1 MIRNPKKS
9 DTIEVRLPHAVK
21 RAFMDQCRA
30 EGRTASNVVRG
41 FVEARLAG
49 DTPSPGDLPQP
60 GLVRRWLRPIAAAG
74 MIGAIGLAM
83 PAAVTAAPDFRPSYA
98 AFDRNHDGVLTPD
111 EFGPKRAE
119 PRIWCGEHRV
129 MALPLRR
136 AAMPDIRGLRPFAVS
151 ASDFN
156 LAKADANRDGKV
168 SFGEFIAHRLRTFR
182 AGFDLL
188 DANHDGTL
196 SPAEYAAA
204 WNLFSFLG
212 RQPDVAPFQELDRNG
227 DGKVAW
233 TEFLA

>member
-21 RAFMDQCRA
+21 RAFMEQCRA
-30 EGRTASNVVRG
+30 EGRTASDVVRG
-41 FVEARLAG
+41 YVDAHLAG
-49 DTPSPGDLPQP
+49 DAPAPGRL
-60 GLVRRWLRPIAAAG
+60 RRWCRPLAAAG

-136 AAMPDIRGLRPFAVS
+136 ASMPDIRGLRPFAIS
-151 ASDFN
+151 ASDFT
-156 LAKADANRDGKV
+156 LAKADANRDGRV
-168 SFGEFIAHRLRTFR
+168 SFAEFAAHRLRMFR

-188 DANHDGTL
+188 DADHDGTL

-204 WNLFSFLG
+204 WNLFRFQG
-212 RQPDVAPFQELDRNG
+212 QQPDVAPFQELDRSG

-233 TEFLA
+233 SEFLA

>member
-1 MIRNPKKS
+1 MMRAPKKS

-21 RAFMDQCRA
+21 RAFMEQCRA
-30 EGRTASNVVRG
+30 EGRTASDVVRG
-41 FVEARLAG
+41 FVEARLTG
-49 DTPSPGDLPQP
+49 EPPRPSLAH
-60 GLVRRWLRPIAAAG
+60 RWFRPLAAAG

-98 AFDRNHDGVLTPD
+98 AFDTNHDGVLTPD
-111 EFGPKRAE
+111 EFGPKRVE
-119 PRIWCGEHRV
+119 PRFPCGEHRV

-136 AAMPDIRGLRPFAVS
+136 ASMPEVRGLRPFAVS
-151 ASDFN
+151 ASDFA
-156 LAKADANRDGKV
+156 LAKADANKDGKV
-168 SFGEFIAHRLRTFR
+168 SFTEFAAHRLKIFR

-188 DANHDGTL
+188 DANKDGTL

-204 WNLFSFLG
+204 WNLFRFMG
-212 RQPDVAPFQELDRNG
+212 QQPDVAPFQELDRNG

>member
-1 MIRNPKKS
+1 MLRTPKKS
-9 DTIEVRLPHAVK
+9 DTIEVRLPYAVK

-30 EGRTASNVVRG
+30 EGRTASDVVRG
-41 FVEARLAG
+41 FVEARLARERALA
-49 DTPSPGDLPQP
+49 LPP
-60 GLVRRWLRPIAAAG
+60 RRWFRPLAAMA

-83 PAAVTAAPDFRPSYA
+83 PSVVTAAPDFRPSYA
-98 AFDRNHDGVLTPD
+98 AFDRNHDGVLTAD
-111 EFGPKRAE
+111 EYGPMRTE

-136 AAMPDIRGLRPFAVS
+136 ASMPEVRGLRPFILS
-151 ASDFN
+151 ASDFS
-156 LAKADANRDGKV
+156 LARADANKDGKV
-168 SFGEFIAHRLRTFR
+168 SFAEYAIHRLRMFR

-188 DANHDGTL
+188 DANHDGALT
-196 SPAEYAAA
+196 PAEYAAA

-212 RQPDVAPFQELDRNG
+212 QQPDVAPFQELDRNG